1 MFFDEEML
9 LDLRLNILDEFVDKF
24 VIVESSYTHSGKEKK
39 LIFDI
44 NKYSK
49 FKKKINYIILK
60 EPPKGI
66 EEISSNDSE
75 GEISRKEI
83 LNALKRENLQRDVIL
98 NGLKDAD
105 SNDWIIVSDIDEI
118 PDLTK
123 VNFNSIKNKIIFFK
137 QRVFYYKLN
146 LELKTLRWIGTKA
159 CRKKYLKSPQWLR
172 NIKDKIYPKWR
183 LDILFSEKKYND
195 IFFIENGG
203 WHFSFVKKPEDIE
216 KKLRSYLHHREYDI
230 DPLGLDKIKNF
241 INSKSV
247 IYDHRVDQTQNKFGG
262 GVGASYVKSI
272 SEWYNKLNYIADP
285 NERQR
290 LAEAYASK
298 MHFGR

>member
-49 FKKKINYIILK
+49 FKEKINYIILK
-60 EPPKGI
+60 DPPKGI

-75 GEISRKEI
+75 DEISRKEI
-83 LNALKRENLQRDVIL
+83 LNALKRENLQRDTIL

-105 SNDWIIVSDIDEI
+105 SNDWIIVSDLDEI

-123 VNFNSIKNKIIFFK
+123 VNFNNIKNKIIFFK
-137 QRVFYYKLN
+137 QKVFYYKLN

-159 CRKKYLKSPQWLR
+159 CKKKYLKSPQWLR

-183 LDILFSEKKYND
+183 LDIFFSEKRYND

-230 DPLGLDKIKNF
+230 NPIGIGKIKNF

-247 IYDHRVDQTQNKFGG
+247 IYDHRVDKTQYKFGG
-262 GVGASYVKSI
+262 GQKLEKIDLKFLPRYI
-272 SEWYNKLNYIADP
+272 SSNKEKYSDWL
-285 NERQR
+285 E
-290 LAEAYASK
+290 K
-298 MHFGR
+298 

>member
-9 LDLRLNILDEFVDKF
+9 LDLRLNILDRFVDKF

-49 FKKKINYIILK
+49 FKEKINYIILK
-60 EPPKGI
+60 DPPKGI
-66 EEISSNDSE
+66 EKIDNNDSE

-83 LNALKRENLQRDVIL
+83 LNALKRENLQRDTIF

-105 SNDWIIVSDIDEI
+105 KNDWIIISDLDEI
-118 PDLTK
+118 PDLTNI
-123 VNFNSIKNKIIFFK
+123 NFNNIKNKIIFFK
-137 QRVFYYKLN
+137 QKVFYYKLN

-159 CRKKYLKSPQWLR
+159 CRKKHLKSPQWLR

-183 LDILFSEKKYND
+183 IDILFAENKYNN
-195 IFFIENGG
+195 IFFVENGG

-216 KKLRSYLHHREYDI
+216 KKLKSYLHHREYDI
-230 DPLGLDKIKNF
+230 DPVGVDKIRNL
-241 INSKSV
+241 IDSKSV
-247 IYDHRVDQTQNKFGG
+247 IYDHRVDQTQYKFGG
-262 GVGASYVKSI
+262 GQKLEKIDLEFLPRYI
-272 SEWYNKLNYIADP
+272 SSNKEKYLDWL
-285 NERQR
+285 E
-290 LAEAYASK
+290 K
-298 MHFGR
+298 

>member
-9 LDLRLNILDEFVDKF
+9 LDLRLNILDKFVDQF

-49 FKKKINYIILK
+49 FKEKINYIILK
-60 EPPKGI
+60 DPPEGI
-66 EEISSNDSE
+66 EVINSNDSE

-83 LNALKRENLQRDVIL
+83 LNALKRENLQRDTIL
-98 NGLKDAD
+98 DGLKNAD
-105 SNDWIIVSDIDEI
+105 SNDWIIVSDLDEI

-123 VNFNSIKNKIIFFK
+123 VNFNKIKNKIIFFK
-137 QRVFYYKLN
+137 QKVFYYKLN

-159 CRKKYLKSPQWLR
+159 CRKKHLKSPQWLR

-183 LDILFSEKKYND
+183 IDILFSEKKYND

-230 DPLGLDKIKNF
+230 DPIGIEKIQNL

-247 IYDHRVDQTQNKFGG
+247 IYDHRVDQTQYKFGG
-262 GVGASYVKSI
+262 GQKLEKIDLELLPKHI
-272 SEWYNKLNYIADP
+272 STNKEKYLDWL
-285 NERQR
+285 E
-290 LAEAYASK
+290 
-298 MHFGR
+298 

>member
-49 FKKKINYIILK
+49 FKEKINYIILK
-60 EPPKGI
+60 DPPKGI

-75 GEISRKEI
+75 DEISRKEI
-83 LNALKRENLQRDVIL
+83 LNALKRENLQRDAIL

-105 SNDWIIVSDIDEI
+105 SNDWIIVSDLDEI

-123 VNFNSIKNKIIFFK
+123 VNFNNIKNKIIFFK

-262 GVGASYVKSI
+262 GQKLEKIDLELLPKHISSNKVKYLDWL
-272 SEWYNKLNYIADP
+272 E
-285 NERQR
+285 
-290 LAEAYASK
+290 
-298 MHFGR
+298 

>member
-9 LDLRLNILDEFVDKF
+9 LDLRLNILDKFVDQF

-49 FKKKINYIILK
+49 FKEKINYIILK
-60 EPPKGI
+60 DPPEGI
-66 EEISSNDSE
+66 EVINSNDSE

-83 LNALKRENLQRDVIL
+83 LNALKRENLQRDTIF
-98 NGLKDAD
+98 NGLKNAD
-105 SNDWIIVSDIDEI
+105 SNDWIIVSDLDEI

-123 VNFNSIKNKIIFFK
+123 VNFNKIKNKIIFFK
-137 QRVFYYKLN
+137 QKVFYYKLN

-159 CRKKYLKSPQWLR
+159 CRKKHLKSPQWLR

-183 LDILFSEKKYND
+183 IDILFSEKKYND

-230 DPLGLDKIKNF
+230 DPIGIEKIQNL

-247 IYDHRVDQTQNKFGG
+247 IYDHRVDQTQYKFGG
-262 GVGASYVKSI
+262 GQKLEKIDLELLPKHI
-272 SEWYNKLNYIADP
+272 SANKEKYLDWL
-285 NERQR
+285 E
-290 LAEAYASK
+290 
-298 MHFGR
+298 

>member
-9 LDLRLNILDEFVDKF
+9 LDLRLNILDKFVDQF

-49 FKKKINYIILK
+49 FKEKINYIILK
-60 EPPKGI
+60 DPPEGI
-66 EEISSNDSE
+66 EEINNGDNE

-83 LNALKRENLQRDVIL
+83 LNALKRENLQRDTIF

-105 SNDWIIVSDIDEI
+105 KNDWIIISDLDEI
-118 PDLTK
+118 PDLTNI
-123 VNFNSIKNKIIFFK
+123 NFNNIKNKIIFFK
-137 QRVFYYKLN
+137 QKVFYYKLN

-159 CRKKYLKSPQWLR
+159 CKKKHLKSPQWLR

-183 LDILFSEKKYND
+183 IDILFSEKKYND
-195 IFFIENGG
+195 IFFVEDGG
-203 WHFSFVKKPEDIE
+203 WHFTFVKKPEDIE
-216 KKLRSYLHHREYDI
+216 KKLKSYLHHREYDI
-230 DPLGLDKIKNF
+230 DPVGVDKIRNL

-247 IYDHRVDQTQNKFGG
+247 IYDHRVDQTQYKFGG
-262 GVGASYVKSI
+262 GQKLEKIDLEFLPRYI
-272 SEWYNKLNYIADP
+272 SSNKEKYLDWL
-285 NERQR
+285 E
-290 LAEAYASK
+290 K
-298 MHFGR
+298 

>member
-9 LDLRLNILDEFVDKF
+9 LDLRLNILDKFVDQF

-49 FKKKINYIILK
+49 FKEKINYIVLK
-60 EPPKGI
+60 DPPEGI
-66 EEISSNDSE
+66 EEINNGDNE

-83 LNALKRENLQRDVIL
+83 LNALKRENLQRDTIF

-105 SNDWIIVSDIDEI
+105 KNDWIIISDLDEI
-118 PDLTK
+118 PDLTNI
-123 VNFNSIKNKIIFFK
+123 NFNNIKKKIIFFK
-137 QRVFYYKLN
+137 QKVFYYKLN

-159 CRKKYLKSPQWLR
+159 CKKKHLKSPQWLR

-183 LDILFSEKKYND
+183 IDILFSEKKYND
-195 IFFIENGG
+195 IFFVENGG
-203 WHFSFVKKPEDIE
+203 WHFTFVKKPEDIE
-216 KKLRSYLHHREYDI
+216 KKLKSYLHHREYDI
-230 DPLGLDKIKNF
+230 DPVGVDKIRNL

-247 IYDHRVDQTQNKFGG
+247 IYDHRVDQTQYKFGG
-262 GVGASYVKSI
+262 GQKLEKIDLEFLPRYI
-272 SEWYNKLNYIADP
+272 SSNKEKYLDWL
-285 NERQR
+285 E
-290 LAEAYASK
+290 K
-298 MHFGR
+298 

>member
-9 LDLRLNILDEFVDKF
+9 LDLRLNILDKFVDQF

-49 FKKKINYIILK
+49 FKEKINYIVLK
-60 EPPKGI
+60 DPPEGI
-66 EEISSNDSE
+66 EEINNGDSE

-83 LNALKRENLQRDVIL
+83 LNALKRENLQRDTIF

-105 SNDWIIVSDIDEI
+105 KNDWIIISDLDEI
-118 PDLTK
+118 PDLTNI
-123 VNFNSIKNKIIFFK
+123 NFNNIKNKIIFFK
-137 QRVFYYKLN
+137 QKVFYYKLN

-159 CRKKYLKSPQWLR
+159 CKKKHLKSPQWLR

-183 LDILFSEKKYND
+183 IDILFSEKKYND
-195 IFFIENGG
+195 IFFVENGG
-203 WHFSFVKKPEDIE
+203 WHFTFVKKPEDIE
-216 KKLRSYLHHREYDI
+216 KKLKSYLHHREYDI
-230 DPLGLDKIKNF
+230 DPVGVDKIRNL

-247 IYDHRVDQTQNKFGG
+247 IYDHRVDQTQYKFGG
-262 GVGASYVKSI
+262 GQKLEKIDLEFLPRYI
-272 SEWYNKLNYIADP
+272 SSNKEKYLDWL
-285 NERQR
+285 E
-290 LAEAYASK
+290 K
-298 MHFGR
+298 

>member
-9 LDLRLNILDEFVDKF
+9 LDLRLNILDKFVDQF
-24 VIVESSYTHSGKEKK
+24 VIVESLYTHSGKEKK

-49 FKKKINYIILK
+49 FKEKINYIILK
-60 EPPKGI
+60 DPPEGI
-66 EEISSNDSE
+66 EVINSNDSE
-75 GEISRKEI
+75 GEISKKEI
-83 LNALKRENLQRDVIL
+83 LNALKRENLQRDTIL
-98 NGLKDAD
+98 DGLKDAD
-105 SNDWIIVSDIDEI
+105 SNDWIIVSDLDEI

-123 VNFNSIKNKIIFFK
+123 VNFNKIKNKIIFFK
-137 QRVFYYKLN
+137 QKVFYYKLN

-159 CRKKYLKSPQWLR
+159 CKKKHLKSPQWLR
-172 NIKDKIYPKWR
+172 NIRDKIYPKWR
-183 LDILFSEKKYND
+183 IDILFSEKKYND

-230 DPLGLDKIKNF
+230 EPIGIEKIQNL

-247 IYDHRVDQTQNKFGG
+247 IYDHRVDQTQYKFSGGQKLEKIDLELLPKHISSNKEK
-262 GVGASYVKSI
+262 YLDWL
-272 SEWYNKLNYIADP
+272 E
-285 NERQR
+285 
-290 LAEAYASK
+290 
-298 MHFGR
+298 

>member
-24 VIVESSYTHSGKEKK
+24 VIVESSCTHSGKEKK

-49 FKKKINYIILK
+49 FKEKINYIILK
-60 EPPKGI
+60 DPPKGI

-75 GEISRKEI
+75 DEISRKEI
-83 LNALKRENLQRDVIL
+83 LNALKRENLQRDTIL

-105 SNDWIIVSDIDEI
+105 SNDWIIVSDLDEI
-118 PDLTK
+118 PDLAK
-123 VNFNSIKNKIIFFK
+123 VNFNNIKNKMIFFK
-137 QRVFYYKLN
+137 QKVFYYKLN

-183 LDILFSEKKYND
+183 LDILFSEKRYND

-203 WHFSFVKKPEDIE
+203 WHFSFIKKPEDIE

-262 GVGASYVKSI
+262 GQKLEKIDLELLPKHISSNKVKYLDWL
-272 SEWYNKLNYIADP
+272 E
-285 NERQR
+285 
-290 LAEAYASK
+290 
-298 MHFGR
+298 

>member
-9 LDLRLNILDEFVDKF
+9 LDLRLNILDKFVDQF

-49 FKKKINYIILK
+49 FKEKINYIILK
-60 EPPKGI
+60 DPPEGI
-66 EEISSNDSE
+66 EEINNGDNE

-83 LNALKRENLQRDVIL
+83 LNALKRENLQRDTIF

-105 SNDWIIVSDIDEI
+105 KNDWIILSDLDEI
-118 PDLTK
+118 PDLTNI
-123 VNFNSIKNKIIFFK
+123 NFNNIKNKIIFFK
-137 QRVFYYKLN
+137 QKVFYYKLN

-159 CRKKYLKSPQWLR
+159 CKKKHLKSPQWLR

-183 LDILFSEKKYND
+183 IDILFSEKKYND
-195 IFFIENGG
+195 IFFVENGG
-203 WHFSFVKKPEDIE
+203 WHFTFVKKPEDIE
-216 KKLRSYLHHREYDI
+216 KKLKSYLHHREYDI
-230 DPLGLDKIKNF
+230 DPVGVDKIRNL

-247 IYDHRVDQTQNKFGG
+247 IYDHRVDQTQYKFGG
-262 GVGASYVKSI
+262 GQKLEKIDLEFLPRYI
-272 SEWYNKLNYIADP
+272 SSNKEKYLDWL
-285 NERQR
+285 E
-290 LAEAYASK
+290 K
-298 MHFGR
+298 

>member
-9 LDLRLNILDEFVDKF
+9 LDLRLNILDKFVDKF

-49 FKKKINYIILK
+49 FKKKINYIVLK
-60 EPPKGI
+60 DPPKGI
-66 EEISSNDSE
+66 EEINNNDSE

-83 LNALKRENLQRDVIL
+83 LNALKRENLQRDTIF
-98 NGLKDAD
+98 NGLNDAD
-105 SNDWIIVSDIDEI
+105 KNDWIIISDLDEI
-118 PDLTK
+118 PDLSN
-123 VNFNSIKNKIIFFK
+123 VNFNNIKNKIIFFK
-137 QRVFYYKLN
+137 QKVFYYKLN
-146 LELKTLRWIGTKA
+146 LELKNLRWIGTKA

-172 NIKDKIYPKWR
+172 NLKDKIYPKWR
-183 LDILFSEKKYND
+183 VDILFSEKKYSD

-216 KKLRSYLHHREYDI
+216 KKLKSYLHHREYDI
-230 DPLGLDKIKNF
+230 DPVGIDKIKNL

-247 IYDHRVDQTQNKFGG
+247 IYDHRVDQTQYKFGG
-262 GVGASYVKSI
+262 GQKLEKIDLDFLPRYI
-272 SEWYNKLNYIADP
+272 SSNKEKYLDWL
-285 NERQR
+285 E
-290 LAEAYASK
+290 K
-298 MHFGR
+298 